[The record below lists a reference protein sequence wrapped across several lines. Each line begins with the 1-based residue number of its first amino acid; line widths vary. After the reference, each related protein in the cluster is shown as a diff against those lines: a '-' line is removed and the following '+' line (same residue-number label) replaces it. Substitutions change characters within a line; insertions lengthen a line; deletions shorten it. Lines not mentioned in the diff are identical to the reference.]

1 VLTENGEKTTK
12 LPRMSPI
19 TCVNG
24 KTSSHFQRIAPYS
37 SMELVAAN
45 AQEVDRH
52 KPQDGHSNGTTGS
65 HYLEQQKVS
74 VSSSVCNSDEG
85 YLKPPHPDTKYL
97 SQVQS
102 IPPRGDVSECIN
114 QDWLFSEDRVER
126 EAASFEAAESHQVW
140 SDAQLI
146 DTANVVALPYVIPL

>member
-1 VLTENGEKTTK
+1 VLTENSKKTSK
-12 LPRMSPI
+12 LPRMSPV
-19 TCVNG
+19 TCVNC
-24 KTSSHFQRIAPYS
+24 KTSPHSQRIAPYS
-37 SMELVAAN
+37 SPELVAVN

-52 KPQDGHSNGTTGS
+52 KPQDGYSNGTTAS

-74 VSSSVCNSDEG
+74 VSSSVCDNNEG
-85 YLKPPHPDTKYL
+85 YHKPPHPDTKYL

-102 IPPRGDVSECIN
+102 IPPWDDVSECIN

-146 DTANVVALPYVIPL
+146 DTADVVALPYVIPL